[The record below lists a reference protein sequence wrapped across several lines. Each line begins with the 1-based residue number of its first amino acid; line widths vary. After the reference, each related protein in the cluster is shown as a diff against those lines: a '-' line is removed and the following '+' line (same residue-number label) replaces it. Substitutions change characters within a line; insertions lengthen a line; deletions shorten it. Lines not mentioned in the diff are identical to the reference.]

1 MVVATTAPYSVSRLI
16 LAANI
21 PALGLTMRGSGHK
34 GTAPT
39 ALELRAE
46 TALKLAGYTGLTK
59 LAGLRKNAIC
69 RGGSG
74 AV

>member
-1 MVVATTAPYSVSRLI
+1 
-16 LAANI
+16 
-21 PALGLTMRGSGHK
+21 MRGSGHK